1 MTDHSRTAGPPT
13 SRSTTPASAAAE
25 PTLRSLVLTVYLPT
39 LLFAVGQGAVIPV
52 IALTAADLGA
62 SAAVAGV
69 AVAVR
74 GIGTVA
80 FDIPAGRL
88 IERFGER
95 RAMAI
100 GTGVLVVA
108 LAGALAS
115 PTVWL
120 FFASIF
126 VLGCGWAMWLLARL
140 TYVSEVMPFHLR
152 GRALST
158 LGGVNR
164 IGNFLGPFIGA
175 GAIVWLDLAGA
186 YWVHIVLASA
196 GWLVLAVIRDP
207 HRSPSPPAGH
217 APPPV
222 TRIVREH
229 HKVFLTAGVGA
240 TCLSVLR
247 VSRHA
252 IIPLWGAHIGL
263 DPATISV
270 VFGISSAMDM
280 TLFYPAGMVSDRYG
294 RKAIAVPCLSVLA
307 LGFLLVPLT
316 STFWTLAGAGLVM
329 GFGNGMGSGI
339 VMTLGADFS
348 PTVGRASFLGV
359 WRLVSDAGQAGG
371 PLIAAGITALAGL
384 GPASLAIGAL
394 GMGGATLFLLAMP
407 EPAHQAATMEPR
419 TGSAS

>member
-1 MTDHSRTAGPPT
+1 M
-13 SRSTTPASAAAE
+13 
-25 PTLRSLVLTVYLPT
+25 LTVYVPT
-39 LLFAVGQGAVIPV
+39 LLFAIGQGAVIPV

-115 PTVWL
+115 PAVWL
-120 FFASIF
+120 FFTSIF

-240 TCLSVLR
+240 TSLSVLR

-263 DPATISV
+263 DPAAISV

-348 PTVGRASFLGV
+348 PAVGRASFLGV

-371 PLIAAGITALAGL
+371 PLIAAGMTALAGL
-384 GPASLAIGAL
+384 GPASLAIGVL
-394 GMGGATLFLLAMP
+394 GMGGATMFLFAMP
-407 EPAHQAATMEPR
+407 EPAHQATTMEPR
-419 TGSAS
+419 SETTR

>member
-1 MTDHSRTAGPPT
+1 MTDHSPTAGPT
-13 SRSTTPASAAAE
+13 TTPASPAAE
-25 PTLRSLVLTVYLPT
+25 PTLRSLVLTVYVPT
-39 LLFAVGQGAVIPV
+39 LLFAIGQGAVIPV
-52 IALTAADLGA
+52 IALTATDLGA

-115 PTVWL
+115 PAVWL
-120 FFASIF
+120 FFTSIF

-207 HRSPSPPAGH
+207 HRSSSPPAGH

-240 TCLSVLR
+240 TSLSVLR

-263 DPATISV
+263 DPAAISV

-348 PTVGRASFLGV
+348 PAVGRASFLGV

-384 GPASLAIGAL
+384 GPASLAIGML
-394 GMGGATLFLLAMP
+394 GMGGATMFLFAMP
-407 EPAHQAATMEPR
+407 EPAHQATTMEPR
-419 TGSAS
+419 SGTTS